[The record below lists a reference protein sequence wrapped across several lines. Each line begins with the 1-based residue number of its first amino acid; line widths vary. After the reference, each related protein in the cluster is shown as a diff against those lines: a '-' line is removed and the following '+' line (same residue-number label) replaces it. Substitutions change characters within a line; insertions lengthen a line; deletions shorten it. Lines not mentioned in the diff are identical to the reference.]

1 MGAEGYLVSPAVFKT
16 VVDGVPVL
24 VRSIRTRPRHRFKQP
39 YIGKGGIMMEFQSSA
54 GRLWAENEE
63 GKLIAEITFPEE
75 RPGVANI
82 DHTFVDGSLRGQ
94 GVAGQLMEGA
104 VEQLRQR
111 GMKTVATCSYAVKWF
126 EGHPDQR
133 DLLAE

>member
-1 MGAEGYLVSPAVFKT
+1 
-16 VVDGVPVL
+16 
-24 VRSIRTRPRHRFKQP
+24 
-39 YIGKGGIMMEFQSSA
+39 MEFQSKP

-94 GVAGQLMEGA
+94 GVAGQLVQGA
-104 VEQLRQR
+104 VDQIRNR
-111 GMKTVATCSYAVKWF
+111 GMKAVATCSYAVKWF
-126 EGHPDQR
+126 ESHPDQG
-133 DLLAE
+133 DLLAK